1 MRSALPAEIP
11 DHLRGLAVPLDDE
24 ESAFV
29 WAPADALAVIESLRS
44 TRIALPSGEIYRRE
58 PWGFVQTYDDW
69 TCEPAMAEGPLAYAQ
84 RTREVATQAIELH
97 GEDSPGDV
105 CFLLEFSDQEDAA

>member
-24 ESAFV
+24 ESDFV
-29 WAPADALAVIESLRS
+29 WAPADAMVVIESLRS
-44 TRIALPSGEIYRRE
+44 TRLAVTAGEVYRRE
-58 PWGFVQTYDDW
+58 AWGFVQTYDSW
-69 TCEPAMAEGPLAYAQ
+69 HCEPALGEGAFAYAQ
-84 RTREVATQAIELH
+84 RSREVAIRAIELH
-97 GEDSPGDV
+97 VEDKPGDV